1 VKDFLRRRLVR
12 PVVEQLTQGLS
23 PGAIALT
30 IAIGLAI
37 AVIPIV
43 GTTTVLCTT
52 AAIVLRLNQPLIQ
65 AINYLSFPLQ
75 LAFILPYLRLGRL
88 LFGGPAIQLSAQE
101 LAVFV
106 TSRPMEAAETLWRV
120 TLQALGAWL
129 LTAPLIVA
137 VVFFAMRPVLKVAA
151 RRLRSGGGA
160 GSESRTRREPGA
172 EAPLELPAQPA
183 AEPASVLVAS
193 GEPAGVDPDGR

>member
-1 VKDFLRRRLVR
+1 MKEFLRRRIVR

-23 PGAIALT
+23 PDAIALT

-37 AVIPIV
+37 AVIPVV

-75 LAFILPYLRLGRL
+75 LAFIFPYLRLGRL
-88 LFGGPAIQLSAQE
+88 LFGGPALRMPAEE
-101 LAVFV
+101 LV
-106 TSRPMEAAETLWRV
+106 TLVSTRPAEAAEALWRV
-120 TLQALGAWL
+120 TLQALGAWT

-137 VVFFAMRPVLKVAA
+137 AVYFGVRPVLRTAA
-151 RRLRSGGGA
+151 RRLGRGPVAGA
-160 GSESRTRREPGA
+160 T
-172 EAPLELPAQPA
+172 AP
-183 AEPASVLVAS
+183 
-193 GEPAGVDPDGR
+193 EPAGDERNDG

>member
-1 VKDFLRRRLVR
+1 M
-12 PVVEQLTQGLS
+12 PV
-23 PGAIALT
+23 
-30 IAIGLAI
+30 
-37 AVIPIV
+37 V

-88 LFGGPAIQLSAQE
+88 LFGGPVVRMSAPE
-101 LAVFV
+101 LAAFV
-106 TSRPMEAAETLWRV
+106 TSRPMEAVEALWRV

-137 VVFFAMRPVLKVAA
+137 VVFFALRPVLRAAA
-151 RRLRSGGGA
+151 RRLRPGSVRRVAPRTRGA
-160 GSESRTRREPGA
+160 GWPLRRR
-172 EAPLELPAQPA
+172 
-183 AEPASVLVAS
+183 SVL
-193 GEPAGVDPDGR
+193 RN

>member
-1 VKDFLRRRLVR
+1 VIEFLRRRLVR

-23 PGAIALT
+23 PDSIALT

-37 AVIPIV
+37 AVIPVV
-43 GTTTVLCTT
+43 GTTTILCTT

-88 LFGGPAIQLSAQE
+88 LFGGPAVHLSAEE
-101 LAVFV
+101 LAAFV
-106 TSRPMEAAETLWRV
+106 TSRPGEAIEALWRV
-120 TLQALGAWL
+120 TLQALGAWA

-137 VVFFAMRPVLKVAA
+137 TVFFALRPFLRAAA
-151 RRLRSGGGA
+151 RRLRA
-160 GSESRTRREPGA
+160 ARAAVPG
-172 EAPLELPAQPA
+172 PDPA
-183 AEPASVLVAS
+183 AE
-193 GEPAGVDPDGR
+193 EPEPLPLAAAATGKE